1 MKGKNG
7 RTLSISKYISSFTN
21 EWMLNRG
28 DFPTPNFE
36 NKSLH
41 NLETQ
46 LLLRLQTYEPEI
58 FPWALQCSRQL
69 NGLTFFCPKVLQN

>member
-7 RTLSISKYISSFTN
+7 RTQNISKYISNFIN

-28 DFPTPNFE
+28 DFPKPNFE

-41 NLETQ
+41 DLET
-46 LLLRLQTYEPEI
+46 
-58 FPWALQCSRQL
+58 
-69 NGLTFFCPKVLQN
+69 